1 MIQPQRVR
9 DLSKYDR
16 IQFHNQI
23 IENLKNTVY
32 PASYNYDKECVI
44 NIIENLID
52 AIVLEK
58 D

>member
-9 DLSKYDR
+9 DLSKYAR

-32 PASYNYDKECVI
+32 PASYTSDKESVI
-44 NIIENLID
+44 KALEERID
-52 AIVLEK
+52 DILRDKA
-58 D
+58 